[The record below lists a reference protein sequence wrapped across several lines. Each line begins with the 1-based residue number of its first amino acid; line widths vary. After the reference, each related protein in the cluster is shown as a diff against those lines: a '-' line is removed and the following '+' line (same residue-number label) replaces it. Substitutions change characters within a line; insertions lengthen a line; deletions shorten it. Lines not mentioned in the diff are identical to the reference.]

1 MTLPRYC
8 HYEDENVKHLEKDF
22 DLGSK
27 FTSSHHVKKQECDPG
42 NNHQIL
48 QAVPLFPG
56 SPECHQRQGTP
67 QGYLKVAS
75 GLEKRQHLTPWEWRW
90 KGMRTVELRIS
101 HSRRSDEDP
110 D

>member
-1 MTLPRYC
+1 MLLRSYIIDTA
-8 HYEDENVKHLEKDF
+8 KDF

-27 FTSSHHVKKQECDPG
+27 FASSHHGKKQECDPG
-42 NNHQIL
+42 NNQIL

-90 KGMRTVELRIS
+90 KSMRTAELRIS